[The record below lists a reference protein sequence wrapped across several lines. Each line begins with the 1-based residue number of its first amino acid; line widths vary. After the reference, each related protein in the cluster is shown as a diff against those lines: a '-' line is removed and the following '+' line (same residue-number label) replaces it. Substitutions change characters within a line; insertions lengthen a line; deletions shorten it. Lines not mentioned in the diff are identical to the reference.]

1 MQSLRRLC
9 LLFLAL
15 LPSVS
20 TFTQSSAQ
28 IDSMIRVCNRYQ
40 KTDSIK
46 ISMLLNLSKAYTKSS
61 AEKGLAAADEA
72 IQLASQLNDS
82 VSLARGYFARS
93 ANLLQ
98 TGNFAEI
105 IDLCN
110 KGLVIC
116 IPRGLHLD
124 IANLYN
130 TLGGVYFYQGNYA
143 SAQEYFTKAYHSF
156 QLAGD
161 ENGQTRTQINL
172 GLISLKYRDF
182 TKALQSF
189 QTAVDILEKKGAS
202 PMLAQAY
209 DNIGGVYSETSAYDQ
224 ALEYYE
230 KALAIDRATNNK
242 IGMAMRIANI
252 AIVYN
257 RTADYLKA
265 LEYYQQ
271 ALKLNE
277 ELGNQRSYANTL
289 GNIGTVY
296 VQLED
301 YQKAG
306 QYFRDALD
314 LSERQGNQTLIAQ
327 NLMNLGNNHFML
339 QEINQSE
346 TYYRRALRIYEDAA
360 YEPGIMEA
368 YAKLANIYGAQ
379 LAYATALDYFNQ
391 ALSRAEALDN
401 KGIMADCL
409 CSIGD
414 IISVAP
420 DSLLARNNIRPED
433 RYAEAIR
440 LEEKGLKILTE
451 SQILSRVL
459 WCQNALSRTYE
470 KAGDYIKAYEAFKQ
484 YFAIKDSL
492 AGEETR
498 KKFMRKEIEYEFEK
512 KEASLRY
519 EQQLTAEQLEKQKL
533 FTLQQQQ
540 LLDLK
545 EQALLLSNQEKDLHR
560 LEYLKERAEKQ
571 KKEQALY
578 LAEKEKAYHT
588 SELAVMAKEK
598 ALQLAALAQKNA
610 LIGWLATGVAALL
623 LGGFALFFHQKQIQA
638 RKEVV
643 VQTNFTHLLLENTEA
658 ERGRIARDL
667 HDSVSHELLRLKN
680 ELKGQNENASAQIDL
695 VIDDIRRISRNLH
708 PIMLDNIGLKYAIES
723 LCEQYMERQQLF
735 VSVDIEEYGK
745 LPQHTELQLFRIVQE
760 ALSNIHKYAHAD
772 ACMVRLYRSPDQL
785 NLEIRDNGRGFD
797 VDRTLQHG
805 KAFGLHSMIQ
815 RSKSIGGQAV
825 IRSSP
830 QGTVIEI
837 STPLT

>member
-1 MQSLRRLC
+1 MQSRLC
-9 LLFLAL
+9 LCLVFLTL
-15 LPSVS
+15 LPYSS
-20 TFTQSSAQ
+20 FAQSSAQ
-28 IDSMIRVCNRYQ
+28 IDSMVRACNRYQ

-46 ISMLLNLSKAYTKSS
+46 ISMLLNLSKAYTKS
-61 AEKGLAAADEA
+61 APEKGLSAADEA

-82 VSLARGYFARS
+82 VALARGYFARS

-105 IDLCN
+105 IGLCN
-110 KGLVIC
+110 NGLAIC

-130 TLGGVYFYQGNYA
+130 TLGGVYFYQGNYS
-143 SAQEYFTKAYHSF
+143 SAREYFSKAYHSF

-182 TKALQSF
+182 SSALQSF
-189 QTAVDILEKKGAS
+189 QTAVEILEKKDAS
-202 PMLAQAY
+202 PILAQAY
-209 DNIGGVYSETSAYDQ
+209 DNIGGVYSETSDYDS

-289 GNIGTVY
+289 TNIGTVY

-314 LSERQGNQTLIAQ
+314 LAESQGNQTLIAQ

-339 QEINQSE
+339 EEIGQSE
-346 TYYRRALRIYEDAA
+346 AYYRRALRIYEDAA
-360 YEPGIMEA
+360 YEPGIMDA
-368 YAKLANIYGAQ
+368 YAKLANIYGTN
-379 LAYATALDYFNQ
+379 LDYATALDYFNR
-391 ALSRAEALDN
+391 ALSRAETLDN

-420 DSLLARNNIRPED
+420 DSLLIRNNIRPED

-470 KAGDYIKAYEAFKQ
+470 KAGDYVKAYEAFKQ

-492 AGEETR
+492 VGEETR
-498 KKFMRKEIEYEFEK
+498 KKFMRKAVEYEFEK
-512 KEASLRY
+512 KEALLRY

-533 FTLQQQQ
+533 FTRQQQQ

-560 LEYLKERAEKQ
+560 LEYLKEKAEKQ
-571 KKEQALY
+571 EKEQALY
-578 LAEKEKAYHT
+578 LAEKEKTYH
-588 SELAVMAKEK
+588 SAELAVMAKEK
-598 ALQLAALAQKNA
+598 ALQLAALARKNA
-610 LIGWLATGVAALL
+610 LIGWLLTGVAALL
-623 LGGFALFFHQKQIQA
+623 MGGFALFFHQKQVQA
-638 RKEVV
+638 KKEVLI
-643 VQTNFTHLLLENTEA
+643 QTNFTHLLLENTEA

-667 HDSVSHELLRLKN
+667 
-680 ELKGQNENASAQIDL
+680 
-695 VIDDIRRISRNLH
+695 
-708 PIMLDNIGLKYAIES
+708 
-723 LCEQYMERQQLF
+723 
-735 VSVDIEEYGK
+735 
-745 LPQHTELQLFRIVQE
+745 
-760 ALSNIHKYAHAD
+760 
-772 ACMVRLYRSPDQL
+772 
-785 NLEIRDNGRGFD
+785 
-797 VDRTLQHG
+797 
-805 KAFGLHSMIQ
+805 
-815 RSKSIGGQAV
+815 
-825 IRSSP
+825 
-830 QGTVIEI
+830 
-837 STPLT
+837 